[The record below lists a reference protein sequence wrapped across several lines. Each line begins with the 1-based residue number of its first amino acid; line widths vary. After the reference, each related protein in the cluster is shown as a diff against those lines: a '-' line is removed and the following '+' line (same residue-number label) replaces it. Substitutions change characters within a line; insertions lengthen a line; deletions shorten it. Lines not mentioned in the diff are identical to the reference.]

1 MWHHCPALSFLRI
14 RRSHLPFRF
23 DQPHL
28 DSIHCPEQTEIQA
41 FPSLECHISLLLP
54 PKPSDPQTRSTYEN
68 IPSVAH
74 RLPSRQRSMLGA
86 SGASRP
92 SRGRSES
99 HLITIRSMQQQVADT
114 LGQDRTVA
122 QLTGAFGLL
131 AQILAA
137 VGLYGVTD

>member
-1 MWHHCPALSFLRI
+1 
-14 RRSHLPFRF
+14 
-23 DQPHL
+23 
-28 DSIHCPEQTEIQA
+28 
-41 FPSLECHISLLLP
+41 
-54 PKPSDPQTRSTYEN
+54 
-68 IPSVAH
+68 
-74 RLPSRQRSMLGA
+74 MLGA